1 MLCLHSHNTNT
12 MQTLE
17 LTKEAKRAN
26 ILAAYKQ
33 TMDELNQR
41 NDERMERYFNCQDD
55 YSWGSPYHQAADS
68 LTRRE
73 AEQRRDLG
81 LEMLEHGFCTVNS
94 VCSVLINEAGEI
106 CAESPFRGKFGYCF
120 RLLDGGFVSVPK
132 KAATLA
138 AKGYTM
144 HKKEIVY
151 KGKFVNR
158 FAKDAQPIFDGLT
171 VISETLTPS
180 LDPYSSNFID
190 WLYNKQQ
197 TTGA

>member
-1 MLCLHSHNTNT
+1 ME
-12 MQTLE
+12 TLE
-17 LTKEAKRAN
+17 LTKEARRAN

-33 TMDELNQR
+33 TMDELQQR
-41 NDERMERYFNCQDD
+41 NDERMQRYFDCQDD

-68 LTRRE
+68 LTRNQ
-73 AEQRRDLG
+73 AIQKRDLS
-81 LEMLEHGFCTVNS
+81 LEMLDYGFCTVKS
-94 VCSVLINEAGEI
+94 LCSVLINEAGEI
-106 CAESPFRGKFGYCF
+106 CAEGPFYGKFGWCF

-144 HKKEIVY
+144 HTREIVY
-151 KGKFVNR
+151 KGKFANR

-180 LDPYSSNFID
+180 LQPHKRNFID
-190 WLYNKQQ
+190 WLYNEQQ

>member
-1 MLCLHSHNTNT
+1 ME
-12 MQTLE
+12 TLE
-17 LTKEAKRAN
+17 LTKDARRAN
-26 ILAAYKQ
+26 ILAAYEQ
-33 TMDELNQR
+33 TMSELNKR
-41 NDERMERYFNCQDD
+41 NDERMERYYNCQDD

-73 AEQRRDLG
+73 ALLRRDLS
-81 LEMLEHGFCTVNS
+81 LEQLQHGYCTLNS
-94 VCSVLINEAGEI
+94 LCSVLINEAGEI
-106 CAESPFRGKFGYCF
+106 CAESPFYGKFGWCF

-144 HKKEIVY
+144 HMREIVY
-151 KGKFVNR
+151 KGKFANR

-180 LDPYSSNFID
+180 LNPHKSNFID